1 MSGCILMQDGVAV
14 NCKTWN
20 EGIHVFQLSEPV
32 STKTCECLADVAHF
46 IQTIL
51 HGRSQATSGVQSDPG
66 EKEGKADIKKYVPW
80 SVPKPRRTKPVAR
93 PLSLWVLVVMMLP
106 GLLWVWQSLWKL
118 ALYETFAIIG
128 YTFAS
133 WRLRRFHKRLYERLQ
148 KRVHER
154 INKLYMNVYN
164 GQTIDHPYGTKE
176 IALDHSG

>member
-1 MSGCILMQDGVAV
+1 MSGCISMQDGVAV
-14 NCKTWN
+14 TCKTWN
-20 EGIHVFQLSEPV
+20 EGIHVFQISEPV

-51 HGRSQATSGVQSDPG
+51 HGRSQAASGVQSGQDA
-66 EKEGKADIKKYVPW
+66 KKRKADMKKYMPL
-80 SVPKPRRTKPVAR
+80 SAPKPRHTKPVAR

-118 ALYETFAIIG
+118 ALYEASAIIG
-128 YTFAS
+128 YAFAS
-133 WRLRRFHKRLYERLQ
+133 WRLRQFHKRLYERLQ
-148 KRVHER
+148 ERVHER

-176 IALDHSG
+176 IAMDHSS

>member
-1 MSGCILMQDGVAV
+1 MSGCILVQDGVEV
-14 NCKTWN
+14 TCKTWD

-32 STKTCECLADVAHF
+32 STRTSECLADVAHF

-51 HGRSQATSGVQSDPG
+51 QGRSQAASGMQSAHDG
-66 EKEGKADIKKYVPW
+66 KKGKAHVKKQMPW
-80 SVPKPRRTKPVAR
+80 SGPKSRQTKPVAR

-118 ALYETFAIIG
+118 ALYEALAILG
-128 YTFAS
+128 YVFAS
-133 WRLRRFHKRLYERLQ
+133 WRLRRFHKRLHERLQ

-164 GQTIDHPYGTKE
+164 GQTIDHPYVAKQ
-176 IALDHSG
+176 IAVDHSR